1 MKLCYVLPKFDID
14 AGEHVYHK
22 YRLLSELGKR
32 CKLAVLVE
40 KCKGTPEFEN
50 AKEVI
55 CIKEQ
60 TLLSRC
66 IETAGRMLELR
77 LKGYNTFFVH
87 YTFVGA
93 VLASI
98 IARFTG
104 AKVFY
109 WNCGM
114 PHLSFKH
121 FGERGWLHSQLN
133 DDWPLRLSLN
143 LSNYL
148 VTGTKS
154 MKEYYHEQFDV
165 PLKKIVVVPNQID
178 LSRFTP
184 TKRKNNVPVVLF
196 VHRISERKGA
206 HNIVPIAKKVLRT
219 KKAQFVIIGEGPYLA
234 ELQAS
239 IRRNNLGKWMK
250 ALGKIPNKDV
260 VKYYQKADVF
270 LMPSDEEGFPNVL
283 LEAMATGTPFVA
295 SDVGGV
301 RDVVCRTA
309 QDFVVP
315 KGEINVFAEKLVRL
329 LSDEKL
335 RAKLSREGLKQVK
348 RYDVKKVA
356 QIFLDVLKNT

>member
-22 YRLLSELGKR
+22 YGLLAELGKR
-32 CKLAVLVE
+32 CSLAILVE
-40 KCKGTPEFEN
+40 KCKGSPNFEN

-60 TLLSRC
+60 TLLPRC

-77 LKGYNTFFVH
+77 LRGYDTFFVH

-104 AKVFY
+104 ARVFY

-114 PHLSFKH
+114 PHLYFKPL
-121 FGERGWLHSQLN
+121 GTGWLSSKLY
-133 DDWPLRLSLN
+133 DDWPLRLSLH

-148 VTGTKS
+148 VTGTKR

-184 TKRKNNVPVVLF
+184 AKRKNKVPVVLF

-206 HNIVPIAKKVLRT
+206 HHLVPIAKKVLET

-239 IRRNNLGKWMK
+239 IRHNKLGRWVKT
-250 ALGKIPNKDV
+250 LGKIPNKDV
-260 VKYYQKADVF
+260 AKYYQKADIF

-301 RDVVCRTA
+301 RDVVCKTA
-309 QDFVVP
+309 QNFVAQ
-315 KGEINVFAEKLVRL
+315 KGNVDLFAEKLVQL
-329 LSDEKL
+329 LSDESM
-335 RAKLSREGLKQVK
+335 RAKLSREGLKHVR

-356 QIFLDVLKNT
+356 QIFLDVLKNN